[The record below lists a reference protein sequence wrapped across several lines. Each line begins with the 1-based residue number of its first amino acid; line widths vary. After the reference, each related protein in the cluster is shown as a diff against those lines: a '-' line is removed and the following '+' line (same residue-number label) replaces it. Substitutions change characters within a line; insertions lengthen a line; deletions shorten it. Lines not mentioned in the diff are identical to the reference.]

1 MVTMVKPTQRL
12 NLTGKGVYAGM
23 LGALGNALAVLSMEV
38 GNLHPQIALDL
49 SHLATIVAAY
59 ALGPAWGALTGA
71 LVAAFPFVRFSLM
84 GYLPI
89 VIGLLIFP
97 GKAMTGFFVGV
108 LGRKLRPAL
117 AVPLGYVPESAFT
130 YATLELTRRI
140 LLPPEQAA
148 FLSRGVILGILL
160 KAWVEIL
167 VLAGI
172 AEILV
177 VKVLR
182 TQALLRESNA
192 PRA

>member
-1 MVTMVKPTQRL
+1 MDRPAQRPDV
-12 NLTGKGVYAGM
+12 NGKAVFAGM

-38 GNLHPQIALDL
+38 GNIHPQIALDL

-97 GKAMTGFFVGV
+97 GKAMTGFFVGT
-108 LGRKLRPAL
+108 LGRKLRPSL
-117 AVPLGYVPESAFT
+117 AVPLGYVPESVFT
-130 YATLELTRRI
+130 YATLELARRA

-177 VKVLR
+177 VRVLR
-182 TQALLRESNA
+182 TQTLLRESNA

>member
-1 MVTMVKPTQRL
+1 MVNINPVTQRL
-12 NLTGKGVYAGM
+12 TANGKAVFAGM
-23 LGALGNALAVLSMEV
+23 LGALGNALAIISMEV

-108 LGRKLRPAL
+108 LGKRLRPAL
-117 AVPLGYVPESAFT
+117 AVPIGYVPESIFT
-130 YATLELTRRI
+130 FATLELTRRV
-140 LLPPEQAA
+140 LLPPEQAV
-148 FLSRGVILGILL
+148 FLSTGVILGILL

-172 AEILV
+172 AEVLV
-177 VKVLR
+177 PKVLG
-182 TQALLRESNA
+182 TQTLLRDSST
-192 PRA
+192 PRT